1 MMKQI
6 KTEIEGIFRD
16 VSTGALLNKDNTS
29 LEAYKKLKRKNQEIE
44 EMKHKID
51 SLESV
56 VYDIKTLLL
65 RLVEKNDDS
74 NSSGNV

>member
-1 MMKQI
+1 MKQI

-44 EMKHKID
+44 EMKHKIN

-65 RLVEKNDDS
+65 KLVEKNDDS
-74 NSSGNV
+74 NSSSNH

>member
-1 MMKQI
+1 MTQV

-16 VSTGALLNKDNTS
+16 VSTGALLNKDNNS
-29 LEAYKKLKRKNQEIE
+29 LEAYKKLKRKNQELK
-44 EMKHKID
+44 EMKNKINN
-51 SLESV
+51 LESV

-74 NSSGNV
+74 NSSSNN